1 VVLSSRVVTK
11 VDSLCENW
19 ARIFVGMSTF
29 LNRFQL
35 PPLPAEL
42 VEQFSGR
49 LTELDLRRKVKVKH
63 AAAVNDLS
71 EASFRR
77 HYSHLIEKIT
87 ARRDGVM
94 LLNALTL
101 PPPQED

>member
-1 VVLSSRVVTK
+1 MR
-11 VDSLCENW
+11 
-19 ARIFVGMSTF
+19 F
-29 LNRFQL
+29 LDRLQL

-42 VEQFSGR
+42 VKQFSGQ
-49 LTELDLRRKVKVKH
+49 LTELDLRRMVKVKH

-77 HYSHLIEKIT
+77 HYSHLIQKIT
-87 ARRDGVM
+87 TRRDGVV

-101 PPPQED
+101 PPPQD